1 MDDQFKYAKLN
12 MQWLVKKASRI
23 GLIEEN
29 EYLNYA
35 DYIHSLWFII
45 RHNGILGEKA
55 KYLDKELGRG
65 DSVQLLSD
73 AMLELRSKQLE
84 EH

>member
-1 MDDQFKYAKLN
+1 MDDQLRYAKLN

-35 DYIHSLWFII
+35 DYIHSLWFTI
-45 RHNGILGEKA
+45 RHNGVLSEKA
-55 KYLDKELGRG
+55 KYLDKEIGRG